1 MRFHLELNPVE
12 DAGINSQQISEEELH
27 NCAQLLADQQLP
39 AGWQVVASSG
49 FAHVAHNSEL
59 QVFYKEF
66 LPRSPVEKI
75 KALIKGSRATR
86 ARKHSEALL
95 KAGFNAP
102 QNLAWGQLPG
112 AREYLFTR
120 AVAGAG
126 VSTWIKSK
134 LPRQEAVELQ
144 ERRKFLRELGVFIG
158 RLHGT
163 GFIHGDLRTSNILA
177 HRGIEH
183 FEFSLIDNE
192 RNVQYRPPPGK
203 LMLKNLMQLNM
214 HTPAELGRSD
224 RLRFFHSWHSQIREL
239 SPLEAKLIAI
249 ESYQWA
255 MRRLHAKGK
264 L

>member
-1 MRFHLELNPVE
+1 MTE
-12 DAGINSQQISEEELH
+12 QEERLH
-27 NCAQLLADQQLP
+27 QCAKLLADQQLP
-39 AGWQVVASSG
+39 DGWQVVASSG
-49 FAHVAHNSEL
+49 FAHVAHNNEL

-66 LPRSPVEKI
+66 LPRSPVETI
-75 KALIKGSRATR
+75 KALVKGSRATR

-102 QNLAWGQLPG
+102 LNLAWGQLPG

-120 AVAGAG
+120 AVPGAG
-126 VSTWIKSK
+126 VSEWITEK
-134 LPRQEAVELQ
+134 LSNQQTDALP
-144 ERRKFLRELGVFIG
+144 ERRKFMRELGVFIG
-158 RLHGT
+158 RLHAT
-163 GFIHGDLRTSNILA
+163 GFIHGDLRTSNVLA

-192 RNVQYRPPPGK
+192 RNAQYRPAPGK
-203 LMLKNLMQLNM
+203 LLLKNLMQLNM
-214 HTPAELGRSD
+214 HTPAELSRCD